1 LAAASVQLLPDIVVG
16 HKKGKLMATQT
27 GQLTEIAGNIQ
38 AMSARAENEDIRD
51 QLSGIAD
58 DVNRVISCIL
68 RWQTLQAVRASI
80 EALASR
86 KAL

>member
-1 LAAASVQLLPDIVVG
+1 
-16 HKKGKLMATQT
+16 MATQT

>member
-1 LAAASVQLLPDIVVG
+1 
-16 HKKGKLMATQT
+16 MATQT
-27 GQLTEIAGNIQ
+27 GQLTEIAGQIQ

-58 DVNRVISCIL
+58 DLNRVISCIL
-68 RWQTLQAVRASI
+68 RWQTLQAVGASI

-86 KAL
+86 KTL

>member
-1 LAAASVQLLPDIVVG
+1 
-16 HKKGKLMATQT
+16 MATQT
-27 GQLTEIAGNIQ
+27 GQLTEIAGQIQ

-58 DVNRVISCIL
+58 NLNRVISCIL

-86 KAL
+86 KTL

>member
-1 LAAASVQLLPDIVVG
+1 
-16 HKKGKLMATQT
+16 MATQT
-27 GQLTEIAGNIQ
+27 GQLTEIAGDIQ
-38 AMSARAENEDIRD
+38 AMSGRAENEDIRD

-58 DVNRVISCIL
+58 DLNRVISCIL

>member
-1 LAAASVQLLPDIVVG
+1 
-16 HKKGKLMATQT
+16 MATQT
-27 GQLTEIAGNIQ
+27 GQLTEIAGQIQ
-38 AMSARAENEDIRD
+38 AMSARAENKDIRD

-58 DVNRVISCIL
+58 DLNRVISCIL

-86 KAL
+86 KTL